1 MLARYQHQYPTK
13 LASFVFNNY
22 FHYEQNAL
30 AFSFETFRMLSIVL
44 ICSTILAVSARPQ
57 YGGGGGEGAEGGGGR
72 LESKLRLKKNIKLI
86 NQILDTN
93 AGKQLSYAATD
104 V

>member
-1 MLARYQHQYPTK
+1 MLARYEHQYPTK
-13 LASFVFNNY
+13 LASFIFNNY

-72 LESKLRLKKNIKLI
+72 LESKLHLKKL
-86 NQILDTN
+86 
-93 AGKQLSYAATD
+93 
-104 V
+104 